1 MNHNSDRISIPA
13 VIVSLIIMDQ
23 DVMVPKAKVFQGLTP
38 IGMINKEDLQ
48 NSMTATPI
56 TEIQSILRTAIIT
69 EINLPDTKNTATE
82 VHKTKTATRTITK
95 KTEAVPTET
104 KVLAIESK
112 IRIIITKSFIPAAFA
127 AGFFIQFDTIITYKK
142 SNGLRFI
149 YISYF

>member
-1 MNHNSDRISIPA
+1 MKIPETEVLFRSSDKISIPA

-23 DVMVPKAKVFQGLTP
+23 DVMVPKAKVFQGLIR

-56 TEIQSILRTAIIT
+56 TEIQIILKTVIT
-69 EINLPDTKNTATE
+69 TEVNLPDTKNTATE

-104 KVLAIESK
+104 KVLATESR
-112 IRIIITKSFIPAAFA
+112 IRIIITKSFIRLCLQPVFLYNL
-127 AGFFIQFDTIITYKK
+127 IKLLHIKK
-142 SNGLRFI
+142 EMT
-149 YISYF
+149 

>member
-1 MNHNSDRISIPA
+1 MNHNSDRISNPA

-23 DVMVPKAKVFQGLTP
+23 DVMVPKAKVFQGLTL

-82 VHKTKTATRTITK
+82 VHKTKTATRTITT

-104 KVLAIESK
+104 KVLATESR
-112 IRIIITKSFIPAAFA
+112 IRIIITKSFIRLCLQPVFLYNL
-127 AGFFIQFDTIITYKK
+127 IQLLHIKK
-142 SNGLRFI
+142 VMS
-149 YISYF
+149 